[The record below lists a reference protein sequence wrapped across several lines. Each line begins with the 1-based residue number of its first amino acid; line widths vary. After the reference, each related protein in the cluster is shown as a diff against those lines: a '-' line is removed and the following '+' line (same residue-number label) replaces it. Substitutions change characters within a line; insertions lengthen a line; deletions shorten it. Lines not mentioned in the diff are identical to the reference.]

1 MELVEILDRIVAD
14 DARHAK
20 WLNTLSMME
29 NSGARKIKG
38 CEHPVLVSEVILK
51 HASEEARHAYYL
63 KKQIAKVDAN
73 ACPTYEQAYLIAPA
87 RSQYYLD
94 QLDIDVCKW
103 LKSVF
108 GFKGHDLKYAAY
120 LLVTYAIEVRAE
132 SLYPIYKSVLEKYG
146 SKVKVNTII
155 AEEEGHLE
163 EMRKQIAGLF
173 QDPDAV
179 MSEAEKLENRLYE
192 DWVIALNEHL

>member
-14 DARHAK
+14 DAKHAK

-63 KKQIAKVDAN
+63 KKQIAKVDGN
-73 ACPTYEQAYLIAPA
+73 ACPTYESAYLIAPV
-87 RSQYYLD
+87 RSQFYLD
-94 QLDIDVCKW
+94 QLDIDICKW
-103 LKSVF
+103 LKSTF
-108 GFKGHDLKYAAY
+108 GYRGHDLKYAAY
-120 LLVTYAIEVRAE
+120 LLVTYAIEVRADA
-132 SLYPIYKSVLEKYG
+132 LYPIYKSVLEKYG

-163 EMRKQIAGLF
+163 EMRKQIAELF
-173 QDPDAV
+173 REPRTV
-179 MSEAEKLENRLYE
+179 MSEAERLETHLYE
-192 DWVIALNEHL
+192 DWVSALSENL